1 MTHPNKIRGNNLERE
16 IVNTAK
22 EAGLSAKRA
31 YASDG
36 RSLGKSEVVDV
47 MVEEY
52 CIQAK
57 RKKKVAQWLYPDF
70 HGEDVDI
77 VATRMDRKE
86 ALIVL
91 TLKEWLRLNKIEKE
105 FNNGKSKS
113 NL

>member
-22 EAGLSAKRA
+22 DMGLSAKRA

-47 MVEEY
+47 IVEDT

-57 RKKKVAQWLYPDF
+57 RRKKVAQWLYPSY
-70 HGEDVDI
+70 HGDDVD
-77 VATRMDRKE
+77 VVVTRMDRKE
-86 ALIVL
+86 SLAIIP
-91 TLKEWLRLNKIEKE
+91 LKRFLQLLKIKKE
-105 FNNGKSKS
+105 AGNADN
-113 NL
+113 